1 MPGHAAFGR
10 PRVQILPLSSNMAL
24 TIEIDHARERAKR
37 TGAAGM
43 AAKVVP
49 QSVKGRIRRLK
60 WAVLVLTLGIYSVA
74 PFLRWDRGPGE
85 PSQAIL
91 LDFEHGRLYAF
102 FVEIWPQ
109 ELYYITGLMIL
120 AAAALILAN
129 ALAGRV
135 WCGFACPQTVW
146 TDLFLLVERLIE
158 GDRRD
163 RLRKA
168 VAPWTLRRVAE
179 VAAKHALW
187 LAISFATAAT
197 LVGYFTDAPTLF
209 RDIVHAEASLTVWV
223 WIAIFAGMTYGLA
236 GLAREQVCTFMC
248 PWPRLQGAIWDPE
261 ALTVNYRDYRGEPRT
276 SAKKAAE
283 LRRRG
288 EQAGDCVAC
297 DLCVSVCPI
306 GIDIR
311 EGPNF
316 ACINCGLCVD
326 ACDDVMA
333 SLARPRGLIDYESW
347 NNIERGR
354 RAEAR
359 VLRLVRPKTVLLT
372 ASCVANGGGHDD
384 HVREPDQRIDIGAAR
399 PRPGLRRTVRRLRPQ
414 RLHHQASQ
422 QVGRA
427 ARVRAQSRGARR
439 HHGNCGRRARQG
451 GDRAGR
457 WFGGAPRHADDGP
470 SAERRR
476 PIRGQGH
483 RRQGS
488 AVGG

>member
-1 MPGHAAFGR
+1 
-10 PRVQILPLSSNMAL
+10 MAL

-37 TGAAGM
+37 TGATGM

-60 WAVLVLTLGIYSVA
+60 WAVLVLTLGVYSVA

-102 FVEIWPQ
+102 FIEIWPQ

-168 VAPWTLRRVAE
+168 GAPLDFAAGRGGCARSTPCGLRSR
-179 VAAKHALW
+179 LRPPPR
-187 LAISFATAAT
+187 SSATSPTPPRSSAT
-197 LVGYFTDAPTLF
+197 SSMA
-209 RDIVHAEASLTVWV
+209 RHRSLCGSGSRSSPARPTVWRG
-223 WIAIFAGMTYGLA
+223 F
-236 GLAREQVCTFMC
+236 AREQVCTFMC

-283 LRRRG
+283 LRSRG

-297 DLCVSVCPI
+297 DLCVAVCPI

-311 EGPNF
+311 EGP
-316 ACINCGLCVD
+316 
-326 ACDDVMA
+326 
-333 SLARPRGLIDYESW
+333 E
-347 NNIERGR
+347 
-354 RAEAR
+354 
-359 VLRLVRPKTVLLT
+359 LRLHQLRPL
-372 ASCVANGGGHDD
+372 H
-384 HVREPDQRIDIGAAR
+384 
-399 PRPGLRRTVRRLRPQ
+399 RRLR
-414 RLHHQASQ
+414 RRHGVA
-422 QVGRA
+422 GAA
-427 ARVRAQSRGARR
+427 AR
-439 HHGNCGRRARQG
+439 
-451 GDRAGR
+451 
-457 WFGGAPRHADDGP
+457 AD
-470 SAERRR
+470 
-476 PIRGQGH
+476 
-483 RRQGS
+483 
-488 AVGG
+488 